1 MDDASTPT
9 NSSSDQGKDWSSRP
23 QARTVVQKPSSGE
36 QLEIK
41 VLSQAPP
48 HPAAAGDVLTPPGL
62 PFKRPYDFKGQSP
75 QKVTMPIVLSAP
87 PPRKKSL
94 NSSSDSSIEGL
105 DEPDLGGSGRDVR
118 VRFEVSVGGE
128 GVGEGEEVRI
138 TGNTSSLGK
147 WDVFNSIKL
156 KRSME

>member
-1 MDDASTPT
+1 
-9 NSSSDQGKDWSSRP
+9 
-23 QARTVVQKPSSGE
+23 
-36 QLEIK
+36 
-41 VLSQAPP
+41 
-48 HPAAAGDVLTPPGL
+48 
-62 PFKRPYDFKGQSP
+62 
-75 QKVTMPIVLSAP
+75 MPIVLSAP

-147 WDVFNSIKL
+147 WDVYMCVCVCVCVCARPHISVTINKAYSFRRL
-156 KRSME
+156 GLHVCLYVCLYVCVCVWMLAGW